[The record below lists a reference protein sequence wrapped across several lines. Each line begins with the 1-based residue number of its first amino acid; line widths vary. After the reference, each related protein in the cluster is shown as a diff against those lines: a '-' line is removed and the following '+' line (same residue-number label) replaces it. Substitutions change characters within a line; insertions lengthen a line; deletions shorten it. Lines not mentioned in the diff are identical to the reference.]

1 MELIIKER
9 SCGSELKMKMKTK
22 KKDPHGVSFG
32 REARENSAGA
42 VSRCTLL
49 QDPTDISNTHDS
61 PWLFFYLYFT
71 KFLQIIIKTCWVRD
85 PVTITSNVNLI
96 DNSEEDYCLTM

>member
-9 SCGSELKMKMKTK
+9 SCGSELKMKTK